1 MVKSAGFLKKL
12 KKLGNLV
19 GKGASWV
26 NKNIIKPLN
35 PIIDTAL
42 DFIPYGSVVKGVKNT
57 VTKGLDALDNIYQ
70 TQDNKRIQDL
80 VATGA
85 DVVLDTQRS
94 KQDKKY
100 KFMYDYAAYGDDSPS
115 KYSRPFGQPIN

>member
-35 PIIDTAL
+35 PVIDTAL
-42 DFIPYGSVVKGVKNT
+42 DFIPYGNVVKGVKNT

-70 TQDNKRIQDL
+70 TQDNKRIQNL

-100 KFMYDYAAYGDDSPS
+100 KYMYDYVAYGDDSPS